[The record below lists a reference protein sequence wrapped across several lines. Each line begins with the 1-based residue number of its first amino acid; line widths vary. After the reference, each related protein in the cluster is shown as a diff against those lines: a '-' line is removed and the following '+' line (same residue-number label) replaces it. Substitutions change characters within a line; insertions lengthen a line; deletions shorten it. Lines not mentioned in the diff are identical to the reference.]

1 VKCRGYARRG
11 QAAACYK
18 LLCSHI
24 HPLTMQARYTIK
36 HLQIR
41 SSFRLVTSDKIRVNV
56 HIGQLMTV
64 TGLCRQR
71 HGDGSRIPSNVS
83 CEMCKHNLDL
93 NKKRNVRTGMRSIT
107 TFRSTTDRIYDGG
120 IIRLYYYNIILTI
133 VLQLPTLFST
143 VTCSTV

>member
-36 HLQIR
+36 HLQIL

-56 HIGQLMTV
+56 HSGQLMIV
-64 TGLCRQR
+64 TGVCRQR
-71 HGDGSRIPSNVS
+71 FGDRSRLPASVS
-83 CEMCKHNLDL
+83 CKMYKQNLDL
-93 NKKRNVRTGMRSIT
+93 NTTRKVRTGMRRI
-107 TFRSTTDRIYDGG
+107 TTDRIY
-120 IIRLYYYNIILTI
+120 
-133 VLQLPTLFST
+133 SK
-143 VTCSTV
+143 TCLKRTPYIPETWKNGK